1 MWIRSVLVLVPLT
14 VLAPEVHGSPAANV
28 MRKIVERIRP
38 DAVFGEPRQQAAE
51 GTKSRRKRFVPL
63 PNGRNGLTQEEIEI
77 IVAAHNDY
85 RGGVEPT
92 ASNMRF
98 MVSHRE
104 HSTG

>member
-1 MWIRSVLVLVPLT
+1 MWIRSVLLVPL
-14 VLAPEVHGSPAANV
+14 VALVPVVQGSPAADV

-38 DAVFGEPRQQAAE
+38 DAVFGEPWRQPAE
-51 GTKSRRKRFVPL
+51 GAKSRRKRFVPL

-98 MVSHRE
+98 MVSHR
-104 HSTG
+104 